1 VGTYSCLETHCYGKK
16 MGGVCNR
23 IQQSRTRAEYRGSGG
38 GREGDSDVRI
48 DVLVVDHTAA
58 LPYGAAAWAAARAS
72 ASRRMGLLRAE
83 GHSSLNRDRVCCD
96 PRKRFAF
103 EFGRLS

>member
-48 DVLVVDHTAA
+48 DVLAV
-58 LPYGAAAWAAARAS
+58 AARAS